1 MSIEGVSL
9 VGDYRRKVIYC
20 HFSFRRKC
28 SETGIFAVALYTDK
42 EGKNLVDKKV
52 KEHILWENH
61 QHITAIQAY
70 ENALRCL
77 WEWQPI
83 LIEHRVTNVIL
94 VTDNSNLAG
103 WIENPR
109 KNKNYYKY
117 MARANS
123 QYRVGASRELRIAVG
138 LAEPRRVEKSYKYC
152 HEKYVIGNNPVGAD
166 KIGDHKIGLSESEYS
181 TVLDILDA
189 DEIKIDGK
197 LELKDI

>member
-1 MSIEGVSL
+1 MRGVSL

-20 HFSFRRKC
+20 HFSFRRKG
-28 SETGIFAVALYTDK
+28 SEVGIFAVALYTDK

-61 QHITAIQAY
+61 QHVTAIQAY

-77 WEWQPI
+77 WEWQPV
-83 LIEHRVTNVIL
+83 LLDHGVTNVIL

-103 WIENPR
+103 WIENPK
-109 KNKNYYKY
+109 KNKTYYKY

-138 LAEPRRVEKSYKYC
+138 LAEPRKAEKSYKYC
-152 HEKYVIGNNPVGAD
+152 KEENVTERDRVKAGNV
-166 KIGDHKIGLSESEYS
+166 GDHKISLSASEYS

-189 DEIKIDGK
+189 DKPKIEG
-197 LELKDI
+197 LELKEI